1 MGRFDTD
8 VDMTMQR
15 TLCDAL
21 CYAKLIG
28 TDNVKESL
36 KQYSRSLLRRF
47 IEEQL
52 VHLPNLFREI
62 DSFIINSAQLFDDV
76 IINDGI
82 PITYMPPVLQTTI
95 FRITGLCSS

>member
-1 MGRFDTD
+1 MGRFYTD
-8 VDMTMQR
+8 VDMIMQR

-21 CYAKLIG
+21 CYAKLIE

-52 VHLPNLFREI
+52 VHFPNPFKEI
-62 DSFIINSAQLFDDV
+62 DSFIINYVQIFDDV
-76 IINDGI
+76 IIKDSI
-82 PITYMPPVLQTTI
+82 PIIDMPPLLQTEN
-95 FRITGLCSS
+95 LE